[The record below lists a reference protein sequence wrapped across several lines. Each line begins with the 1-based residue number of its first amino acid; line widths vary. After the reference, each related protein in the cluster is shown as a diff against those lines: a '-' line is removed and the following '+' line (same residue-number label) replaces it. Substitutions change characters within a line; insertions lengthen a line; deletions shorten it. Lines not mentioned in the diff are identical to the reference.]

1 MAMPANIR
9 NRLIVIA
16 GLVLLSVGPPPI
28 NMLGLGLW
36 PQEVTL
42 RTRGADG
49 RMRDTTV
56 ERVPIKQGLDLQ
68 GGIHLALEIDQS
80 RGQVADPAD
89 ALERALTVIRARI
102 DEFGG
107 AEPLV
112 QRVGTERIVVELPGL
127 RDPARAKQIVQ
138 RSAFLEFR
146 ITDMQNA
153 FRAVLPQI
161 DAALR
166 RAGVRATG
174 AAAGGGGVEGPV
186 GGGAHARARGAGP
199 G

>member
-56 ERVPIKQGLDLQ
+56 QRVPIKLGLDLQ
-68 GGIHLALEIDQS
+68 GGIHLALEADQS
-80 RGQVADPAD
+80 RGPVPDP
-89 ALERALTVIRARI
+89 
-102 DEFGG
+102 GG
-107 AEPLV
+107 ARERSLQLV
-112 QRVGTERIVVELPGL
+112 TPRMILY
-127 RDPARAKQIVQ
+127 
-138 RSAFLEFR
+138 
-146 ITDMQNA
+146 
-153 FRAVLPQI
+153 
-161 DAALR
+161 
-166 RAGVRATG
+166 
-174 AAAGGGGVEGPV
+174 
-186 GGGAHARARGAGP
+186 
-199 G
+199 